1 MVRHSVVIKV
11 VVETEI
17 LTLSR
22 SLKINLTC
30 ASAGQ
35 LCDKPQSRTSPTREV
50 PVSRIRSYNS
60 GESRVSWLSNLWR
73 KLISF
78 LSQDLC
84 NPQDSGEVRILMA
97 GKQECTTKR
106 SLLTHCFPLD
116 CPLSNIL
123 RVSKPTRS
131 QRRNPAR
138 LLGHV
143 VFRSVA
149 VAWKPSLWWNES
161 CWLRN
166 GRRRCL

>member
-1 MVRHSVVIKV
+1 MR
-11 VVETEI
+11 
-17 LTLSR
+17 
-22 SLKINLTC
+22 
-30 ASAGQ
+30 
-35 LCDKPQSRTSPTREV
+35 DSRTSRTREV

-60 GESRVSWLSNLWR
+60 GESRVSWLSKLWR

-106 SLLTHCFPLD
+106 SLLTYCFLLD

-131 QRRNPAR
+131 QRRNPAHH
-138 LLGHV
+138 LGHV

-161 CWLRN
+161 CCAIADVDACNLTGPSVALLHGWPSPRS
-166 GRRRCL
+166 RTQAFR